1 MTEINLPQV
10 VQEVTDAFVDYER
23 ALLVNEMET
32 LDDYFWDSE
41 QPKTSTVRR
50 LSPPIGVP
58 VCPSGRAVSCI
69 TRW

>member
-41 QPKTSTVRR
+41 HTVRY
-50 LSPPIGVP
+50 GVAENLYGAQ
-58 VCPSGRAVSCI
+58 PSAA
-69 TRW
+69 